1 MTADY
6 RSVLLLIADDWS
18 PIAGCYG
25 NSAIRTPNVDALA
38 SRGTVFTQAFCTTP
52 SCAASRA
59 CVLTGHYSH
68 THGQYGHTHG
78 IHNFHT
84 QLSMPSI
91 PRTLGSSGFATGIVG
106 KLHVQ
111 PEEVYPWTF
120 DRQHVRGGTRNVAEM
135 ARQAREFLSQ
145 AGDRPFYLH
154 MGFGDP
160 HRNFGNRETYPDVE
174 EVRYSPDDVVVPD
187 FLPDHPAVRRELA
200 EYYQSISRLD
210 QGFGMAVDALEASG
224 RAEETLIVVMSDHG
238 MPFPGAK
245 GSSFDSG
252 HRCPLILVRP
262 DAPSVRSDA
271 LVNWCNIAPTVLDWC
286 GVEPPGGLPE
296 RSMIPIL
303 DESRP
308 EGWEETFF
316 SHSFHEVTN
325 YYPYRVLRGRK
336 YKYVRNLYPELT
348 TPIPGDLWASPT
360 WQTVLAEGIGMM
372 GRRPTEG
379 FLHQDGEALFDVEA
393 DPEESTNL
401 IHDPGVAEV
410 AETMRRRVKSFRV
423 ETRDPWVLASIH
435 AGEEGLE
442 KRQ

>member
-1 MTADY
+1 MATEH

-25 NSAIRTPNVDALA
+25 NAVIRTPNVDALA
-38 SRGTVFTQAFCTTP
+38 SRGTVFSGAFCTTP

-84 QLSMPSI
+84 HLSMSSI
-91 PRTLGSSGFATGIVG
+91 TGALGSAGFSTGIVG

-111 PEEVYPWTF
+111 PEEVYPWTYNAEK
-120 DRQHVRGGTRNVAEM
+120 VRGGTRNVAEM
-135 ARQAREFLSQ
+135 AGLAKEFLAQ
-145 AGDRPFYLH
+145 TGDRPFYLH

-160 HRNFGNRETYPDVE
+160 HRNFGNQETYPGVE
-174 EVRYSPDDVVVPD
+174 EEHYSPDEVVAPN
-187 FLPDHPAVRRELA
+187 FLPDRPAVRRELA

-210 QGFGMAVDALEASG
+210 RGIGMAVDALEAAG
-224 RAEETLIVVMSDHG
+224 RAKDTLIVVMSDHG

-252 HRCPLILVRP
+252 HRCPLILARP
-262 DAPSVRSDA
+262 DAPSVRCDA
-271 LVNWCNIAPTVLDWC
+271 LVNWCNIAPTVLEWC
-286 GVEPPGGLPE
+286 GVEPPDGLPE
-296 RSMIPIL
+296 RSLIPIL
-303 DESRP
+303 DETHP
-308 EGWEETFF
+308 VGWDETFY

-348 TPIPGDLWASPT
+348 TPIPGDLWSSPT
-360 WQTVLAEGIGMM
+360 WQAVLSEGIGMM
-372 GRRPTEG
+372 GQRPTER
-379 FLHQDGEALFDVEA
+379 FLHQDAEALFDVEA
-393 DPEESTNL
+393 DPAESTNL
-401 IHDPGVAEV
+401 IHDREVADVAE
-410 AETMRRRVKSFRV
+410 AMRRKVKAFRV

-442 KRQ
+442 QKR